1 MPTRRRWILSQP
13 EVQAIQWMART
24 ALLVCLCW
32 SIYVG
37 AWQYVAGNV
46 IVLMVTWRPW
56 RA

>member
-1 MPTRRRWILSQP
+1 
-13 EVQAIQWMART
+13 MART